1 MHYPSENVL
10 AELAFQILFFFL
22 LIFFLQVA
30 GLSVKRQ
37 TFAEA
42 TSEPGLA
49 FVAAKFDGLLGMAYD
64 TISVDGVVP
73 VFYDMVQQGLVQK
86 PVFSFYLNR
95 CVQVNR

>member
-1 MHYPSENVL
+1 MKH
-10 AELAFQILFFFL
+10 
-22 LIFFLQVA
+22 
-30 GLSVKRQ
+30 Q

-73 VFYDMVQQGLVQK
+73 VFYVMVQQGLVQK
-86 PVFSFYLNR
+86 PVFSFYVNR